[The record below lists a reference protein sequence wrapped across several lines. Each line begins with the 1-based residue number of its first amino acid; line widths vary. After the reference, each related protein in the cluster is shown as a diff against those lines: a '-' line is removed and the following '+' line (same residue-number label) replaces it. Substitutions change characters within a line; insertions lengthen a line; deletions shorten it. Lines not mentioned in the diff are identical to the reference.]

1 MGWIQTFFITLWNT
15 SRLHAMS
22 QKMLWKPL
30 WRLVHLV
37 TRWHKLS
44 PKAHSEPSQTSK
56 MEIFAKI
63 VYGFSQLT
71 IFAIGTI
78 VNVWSV
84 HNKMTIFDL
93 LHKVLITIL
102 KNCEL
107 TSKQGWRIFFRYLE
121 NGHRDNIF
129 HYNSPACFWWKSYN
143 NFSFFCSW
151 EIYESSTLF
160 HCWLWVK

>member
-1 MGWIQTFFITLWNT
+1 MRCHKRCCESLYGGWCTWLHDGINWVQRHIQNPVKHLNFCKNSL
-15 SRLHAMS
+15 RL
-22 QKMLWKPL
+22 
-30 WRLVHLV
+30 
-37 TRWHKLS
+37 
-44 PKAHSEPSQTSK
+44 
-56 MEIFAKI
+56 
-63 VYGFSQLT
+63 
-71 IFAIGTI
+71 FAINYFRKRHHCKCLI
-78 VNVWSV
+78 SPWIRLWSV

-93 LHKVLITIL
+93 LHKALITIL
-102 KNCEL
+102 KNCEV
-107 TSKQGWRIFFRYLE
+107 TSKQGWWIFFRYLK